1 MKIPT
6 LKLNTVIKNSDMGI
20 ANCFYAIEKE
30 TDKQAAIELIR
41 NEMKDYL
48 SFGIYYDCKVNTKIG
63 QREWSFDGNVMIF
76 ENKNC
81 TNENRLVVDGKGSYE
96 CVLWMF
102 AKNNIDAI
110 KDQLP
115 EYTRFPEN
123 EFIIKGDMNE
133 LS

>member
-1 MKIPT
+1 
-6 LKLNTVIKNSDMGI
+6 
-20 ANCFYAIEKE
+20 
-30 TDKQAAIELIR
+30 
-41 NEMKDYL
+41 
-48 SFGIYYDCKVNTKIG
+48 
-63 QREWSFDGNVMIF
+63 
-76 ENKNC
+76 
-81 TNENRLVVDGKGSYE
+81 
-96 CVLWMF
+96 MF